1 MRMTLN
7 DIGKALRKVLS
18 AVARAA
24 WGITLCAGG
33 LAVGI
38 AGEILLGVLN
48 FMFGILT
55 ALLSIVTII
64 WTFIWLLTLEFIRIW
79 RKETARR
86 QRSNAGFT
94 RWTTSLSIWWKRT
107 LTAISALSENCTRS
121 CARMQEGTSLTS
133 F

>member
-1 MRMTLN
+1 MTLN

-33 LAVGI
+33 
-38 AGEILLGVLN
+38 EILLGVLN

-64 WTFIWLLTLEFIRIW
+64 WKFIWLLTL
-79 RKETARR
+79 
-86 QRSNAGFT
+86 
-94 RWTTSLSIWWKRT
+94 
-107 LTAISALSENCTRS
+107 
-121 CARMQEGTSLTS
+121 
-133 F
+133 

>member
-1 MRMTLN
+1 MTLN

-18 AVARAA
+18 AVVRAA

-64 WTFIWLLTLEFIRIW
+64 WTIIWLLTL
-79 RKETARR
+79 
-86 QRSNAGFT
+86 
-94 RWTTSLSIWWKRT
+94 
-107 LTAISALSENCTRS
+107 
-121 CARMQEGTSLTS
+121 
-133 F
+133 

>member
-7 DIGKALRKVLS
+7 DGKALRKVLS

-64 WTFIWLLTLEFIRIW
+64 WTFIWLLTL
-79 RKETARR
+79 
-86 QRSNAGFT
+86 
-94 RWTTSLSIWWKRT
+94 
-107 LTAISALSENCTRS
+107 
-121 CARMQEGTSLTS
+121 
-133 F
+133 

>member
-7 DIGKALRKVLS
+7 DIGKALRKVLP

-38 AGEILLGVLN
+38 AGEILLV
-48 FMFGILT
+48 FGILT

-64 WTFIWLLTLEFIRIW
+64 WTFIWLLTL
-79 RKETARR
+79 
-86 QRSNAGFT
+86 
-94 RWTTSLSIWWKRT
+94 
-107 LTAISALSENCTRS
+107 
-121 CARMQEGTSLTS
+121 
-133 F
+133 

>member
-7 DIGKALRKVLS
+7 DIGKAMRSVLS
-18 AVARAA
+18 AMVRAA

-64 WTFIWLLTLEFIRIW
+64 WTVIWLLNL
-79 RKETARR
+79 
-86 QRSNAGFT
+86 
-94 RWTTSLSIWWKRT
+94 
-107 LTAISALSENCTRS
+107 
-121 CARMQEGTSLTS
+121 
-133 F
+133 